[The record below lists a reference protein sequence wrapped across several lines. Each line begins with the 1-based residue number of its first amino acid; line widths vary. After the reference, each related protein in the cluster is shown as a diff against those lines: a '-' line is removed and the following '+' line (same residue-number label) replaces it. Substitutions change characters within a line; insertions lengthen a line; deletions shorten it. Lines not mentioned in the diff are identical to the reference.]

1 MKTNQLKKQKG
12 FTLIELMIVV
22 AIIGVLSAIAVPA
35 YQNYVSRSEAAS
47 GLATLR
53 ALQTPAE
60 LQWQQDG
67 ALTTLD
73 KLGTHAN
80 ASPLGT
86 LSISSPTITFTFT
99 SGALINKTIT
109 LTRGTTGWTCSDG
122 TNTGL
127 KSCSSAGGTTSS
139 TGSSTPATN
148 PSAPTT

>member
-99 SGALINKTIT
+99 SGALNNKTIT
-109 LTRGTTGWTCSDG
+109 LTRGTTGWTCNDG

-127 KSCSSAGGTTSS
+127 KSCSSAGATASS

-148 PSAPTT
+148 PSTPTT